1 MDKSWLA
8 FFESIKNKTYY
19 QTLISFLND
28 EYSTKIIYP
37 PKELLFNAFELTPVN
52 EIKVV
57 ILGQDPY
64 HNENQAMGLSFSVP
78 KGEPL
83 PPSLRNIFKEL
94 ENDLSITMSNNGDL
108 TYLAKQGVFLI
119 NAYLTVEEHK
129 PLSHKRE
136 EYDLLMADLFKYL
149 NDLKQPIVFMLWGG
163 FAKKYRKYLNNPNHL
178 ILMSNHPSPLSAN
191 RGGWFDMH
199 QFSTC
204 NAFLVSHHLSSIDWK
219 NN

>member
-1 MDKSWLA
+1 MDKSWLQ
-8 FFESIKNKTYY
+8 FFESVKNKTYIRS
-19 QTLISFLND
+19 LISFLD
-28 EYSTKIIYP
+28 EEYSNKKIYP
-37 PKELLFNAFELTPVN
+37 PRNLLFNAFELTPLCK
-52 EIKVV
+52 IKVV

-78 KGEPL
+78 KGERL
-83 PPSLRNIFKEL
+83 PPSLRNIYKEI
-94 ENDLSITMSNNGDL
+94 ENDLSIVMSNNGDL

-149 NDLKQPIVFMLWGG
+149 NSLEQPIVFMLWGG

-178 ILMSNHPSPLSAN
+178 LLISNHPSPLSAN
-191 RGGWFDMH
+191 RGGWFNMH
-199 QFSTC
+199 QFSAC
-204 NAFLVSHHLSSIDWK
+204 NAFLVSNNLSSIDWK